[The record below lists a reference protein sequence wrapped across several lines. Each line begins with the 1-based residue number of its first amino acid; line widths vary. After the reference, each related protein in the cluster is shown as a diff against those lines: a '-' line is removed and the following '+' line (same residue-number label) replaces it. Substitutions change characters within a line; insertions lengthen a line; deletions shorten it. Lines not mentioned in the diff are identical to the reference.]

1 MENRFM
7 KIFRLVIMAL
17 ALIALIVFLV
27 LHVRVGLESQMSR
40 VYLGL
45 YGLLIIWA
53 GVRVFTLVKDIIKK

>member
-17 ALIALIVFLV
+17 ALVVLIVFMV
-27 LHVRVGLESQMSR
+27 LHVRAGLESQMSK

>member
-17 ALIALIVFLV
+17 ALVVLIVFMV
-27 LHVRVGLESQMSR
+27 LHVRAGLESQMSR

>member
-17 ALIALIVFLV
+17 ALVVLIVFMV
-27 LHVRVGLESQMSR
+27 LHVRTGLESQMSK

-53 GVRVFTLVKDIIKK
+53 GVRVFSLVKDIIKK